1 MLRRSLILFLPGLL
15 LASPVRSL
23 VAQAAGAADLAGP
36 LPVDSLYTVGTL
48 DNGLRYYIR
57 VNQRPEKR
65 AELRLVVNAGS
76 VLEAD
81 DQRGLA
87 HMVEHMAFNGTE
99 HFPKQALVHYLQSIG
114 MRFGADLN
122 AYTSFDETV
131 YMLTV
136 PTDTGRFLEQGIEI
150 LGDWAHGQLFDSA
163 EVESERGV
171 VIEEWRLRRGAGAR
185 MQDRQFP
192 ILLRGSRYAERIPIG
207 DADYLRTFP
216 HEPLRRFYRDWYRP
230 DLMAVVAVGDFDK
243 AAVERLIRDR
253 FSRLP
258 RPASPSARTVFPVP
272 PHDSTYVA
280 IATDREATNSTVAV
294 YHLLPVR
301 DQSTVGSYRQ
311 KIVEALFSGM
321 LNARYSEIVQRPD
334 APFAFAGSGRGYFV
348 RSADAYT
355 LVAGVRSGGVLRGLE
370 AVLTETER
378 VARYGFTA
386 TELERQKTNVLRSYE
401 QLYAERER
409 RQSASH
415 AAECIRHII
424 QGEDMTGAEVEYRMH
439 QQFLPGVTLEEV
451 NRLAR
456 EWLVDRNR
464 VVLVNAPEQ
473 EGASVPT
480 EAQLLAGFAAV
491 RAKTIE
497 PYRDST
503 SSAPLVAHLPAPAGI
518 VSERRIPEIGVTEW
532 RLANG
537 VRVVL
542 KPTDFQA
549 DQILLSANSPGGTSL
564 AADSN
569 YVSASFATTAVSAG
583 GIGEFSA
590 INLRRILTG
599 KIASANPFVGSRTEG
614 MSGSASPRDVETMLQ
629 LVYLRFTAPRR
640 DSAAF
645 VAFRQTFQAQLA
657 NRGASPQAAFQ
668 DTIGVTMSQHHFR
681 ARPLNAAV
689 LDEIDLD
696 RAMTFYRE
704 RYADASDFTF
714 FIVGNFSVDSLR
726 PLVQRYLGG
735 LPSINRHEA
744 GRDEGIRPPTGVVD
758 RVVRRGVEPQSQT
771 FLSFTGPFE
780 WSRVNQYV
788 LGSLGEVLQLRLLDR
803 LREALGGTYSVS
815 ANAGGGRDA
824 PQRYGVTIRFG
835 SAPERVEELT
845 RAVFA
850 EIQAISDSGPSTAEL
865 ERVKE
870 TQRRQRETG
879 LRQNAFWL
887 SVLGSAYQYGDDPRI
902 VLTYD
907 TLVSGL
913 TAAAIRD
920 AARRYIRTDNYV
932 HLTLLPEAPHQ

>member
-1 MLRRSLILFLPGLL
+1 MMRRSHVLFLLGLL

-23 VAQAAGAADLAGP
+23 AAQAASAAELATP
-36 LPVDSLYTVGTL
+36 LPMDSLYTVGTL

-114 MRFGADLN
+114 MRFGADVN

-150 LGDWAHGQLFDSA
+150 LGDWAHGQVFDSS

-171 VIEEWRLRRGAGAR
+171 VIEEWRLGRGAGAR
-185 MQDRQFP
+185 MRDRQLP

-207 DADYLRTFP
+207 DPDYLRTFP

-243 AAVERLIRDR
+243 AVVERLIRDR
-253 FSRLP
+253 FSSLP
-258 RPASPSARTVFPVP
+258 RPASPPSRTVFPVP

-280 IATDREATNSTVAV
+280 IATDREATNSSVAV
-294 YHLLPVR
+294 YSLLPVR
-301 DQSTVGSYRQ
+301 DQSTVGAYRQ
-311 KIVEALFSGM
+311 DIVEGLFSGM
-321 LNARYSEIVQRPD
+321 LNARFSEIVQRPD
-334 APFAFAGSGRGYFV
+334 APFAFAGGGRGYFV

-355 LVAGVRSGGVLRGLE
+355 SVAGVRSGGVLRGLE
-370 AVLTETER
+370 AALTETER

-386 TELERQKTNVLRSYE
+386 TELERQKTNVLRGYE
-401 QLYAERER
+401 QIYAERER

-415 AAECIRHII
+415 AAECIRHIL
-424 QGEDMTGAEVEYRMH
+424 QGESMTGAEVEYRLN
-439 QQFLPGVTLEEV
+439 QRFLPGITLDEV
-451 NRLAR
+451 NGLAR
-456 EWLVDRNR
+456 ERLSPRNR

-473 EGASVPT
+473 QGVSVPT
-480 EAQLLAGFAAV
+480 EAQLLAVFDTV

-503 SSAPLVAHLPAPAGI
+503 STAPLVAHLPEPAAI

-549 DQILLSANSPGGTSL
+549 DQILLSASSPGGTSL

-614 MSGSASPRDVETMLQ
+614 MSGSASPRDVETMFQ
-629 LVYLRFTAPRR
+629 LVYLRFAAPRR

-657 NRGASPQAAFQ
+657 NRGANPQAAFQ

-681 ARPLNAAV
+681 ARPISAAV

-696 RAMTFYRE
+696 RAMAFYRE

-735 LPSINRHEA
+735 LPSISRHEA
-744 GRDEGIRPPTGVVD
+744 GRDVGIRPPAGVVD

-771 FLSFTGPFE
+771 FLSFTGTFE
-780 WSRVNQYV
+780 WSRVNSYV
-788 LGSLGEVLQLRLLDR
+788 LRSLGEVLQLRLLDR

-824 PQRYGVTIRFG
+824 PQRYGLTIQFG

-850 EIQAISDSGPSTAEL
+850 EIQAISDSGPSAAEL

-870 TQRRQRETG
+870 TQRRQFETG

-887 SVLGSAYQYGDDPRI
+887 SVLGGAYQYGDDPRI

-920 AARRYIRTDNYV
+920 AARRYLRITNYV
-932 HLTLLPEAPHQ
+932 HVTLLPEAPHP

>member
-1 MLRRSLILFLPGLL
+1 MVSRSLVLSLPGLL
-15 LASPVRSL
+15 LLFPVRSL
-23 VAQAAGAADLAGP
+23 VAQGAGAADLARP
-36 LPVDSLYTVGTL
+36 LPMDSLYTVGTL

-99 HFPKQALVHYLQSIG
+99 RFPKQALVHYLQSIG
-114 MRFGADLN
+114 MRFGADVS

-131 YMLTV
+131 YTLTV
-136 PTDTGRFLEQGIEI
+136 PTDTGNFLEQGIEI
-150 LGDWAHGQLFDSA
+150 LGDWAHGQVFDSS

-171 VIEEWRLRRGAGAR
+171 VIEEWRLGRGAGAR
-185 MQDRQFP
+185 MRDRQLP
-192 ILLRGSRYAERIPIG
+192 ILLRGSRYAERLPIG
-207 DADYLRTFP
+207 DVAYLRTFP
-216 HEPLRRFYRDWYRP
+216 QEPLRRFYREWYRP

-243 AAVERLIRDR
+243 AVVERLIRDR

-258 RPASPSARTVFPVP
+258 RPASPPARTVFPVP

-280 IATDREATNSTVAV
+280 IATDREATNSSVTV
-294 YHLLPVR
+294 YNLLPVR
-301 DQSTVGSYRQ
+301 DQSTVGAYRQ
-311 KIVEALFSGM
+311 DIVENLFSGM
-321 LNARYSEIVQRPD
+321 LNARFSEIVQRPD
-334 APFAFAGSGRGYFV
+334 APFTFAGSGRGYFV

-355 LVAGVRSGGVLRGLE
+355 SVAGVRSGGVLRGLE
-370 AVLTETER
+370 AALTETER

-386 TELERQKTNVLRSYE
+386 TELERQKTNVLRGYE
-401 QLYAERER
+401 QIYAERER

-415 AAECIRHII
+415 AAECIRHIL
-424 QGEDMTGAEVEYRMH
+424 QGESMTGAEVEYRLN
-439 QQFLPGVTLEEV
+439 QRFLPEITLDEV
-451 NRLAR
+451 NGLAR
-456 EWLVDRNR
+456 ERLSPRNR

-473 EGASVPT
+473 QGDSVPT
-480 EAQLLAGFAAV
+480 EAQLLAVFDTV
-491 RAKTIE
+491 RARTIT
-497 PYRDST
+497 PYQDMT
-503 SSAPLVAHLPAPAGI
+503 SSAPLVAHLPEPAAI

-549 DQILLSANSPGGTSL
+549 DQILLSATSPGGTSL
-564 AADSN
+564 VPDSMYLAASW
-569 YVSASFATTAVSAG
+569 ATTAGGAG
-583 GIGEFSA
+583 GVGEFSA
-590 INLRRILTG
+590 IDLRRILTG
-599 KIASANPFVGSRTEG
+599 KIAGANPYIGSRTEG
-614 MSGSASPRDVETMLQ
+614 MNGSASPRDVETMLQ
-629 LVYLRFTAPRR
+629 LVYLRFAAPRR

-645 VAFRQTFQAQLA
+645 VAFRQTFQAELA
-657 NRGASPQAAFQ
+657 NRGANPQAAFR
-668 DTIGVTMSQHHFR
+668 DTISVTMSQHHFR

-696 RAMTFYRE
+696 RAMAFYRE

-735 LPSINRHEA
+735 LPSLNRHET
-744 GRDEGIRPPTGVVD
+744 GRDVGMRPPTGVVD

-815 ANAGGGRDA
+815 AGAGGGRDA
-824 PQRYGVTIRFG
+824 PQRYSVTVQFD

-850 EIQAISDSGPSTAEL
+850 EIQAISDSGPSAAEL

-902 VLTYD
+902 VLTFD
-907 TLVSGL
+907 TLVNGL

-920 AARRYIRTDNYV
+920 AAQRYIRMDNYV
-932 HLTLLPEAPHQ
+932 HVTLLPEAPHQ